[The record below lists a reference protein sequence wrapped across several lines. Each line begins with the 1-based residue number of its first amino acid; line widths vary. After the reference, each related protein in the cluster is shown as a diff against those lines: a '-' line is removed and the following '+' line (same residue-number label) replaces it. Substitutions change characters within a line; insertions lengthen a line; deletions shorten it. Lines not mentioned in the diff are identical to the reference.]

1 MLSERG
7 RTQTN
12 RLLTFSAAVECATGL
27 ALMFAPSL
35 VVRLLLGAELSN
47 AATLSLGRVA
57 GFALLALGLAVWPG
71 RNHADVAPAALRAM
85 LTYNSLTTLYLL
97 YLGFAGESLGPL
109 LWPAVFLHG
118 DIALLLGYLWSS
130 LPRWE

>member
-1 MLSERG
+1 MHSEAV

-27 ALMFAPSL
+27 ALMVAPSL

-47 AATLSLGRVA
+47 AAAISLGRVA

-71 RNHADVAPAALRAM
+71 RNYVDVTPAALRAV
-85 LTYNSLTTLYLL
+85 LSYNSLTALFLL
-97 YLGFAGESLGPL
+97 YLGLAGESFGPL
-109 LWPAVFLHG
+109 LWPAVALHG
-118 DIALLLGYLWSS
+118 VIALLLVFLWG
-130 LPRWE
+130 RQNR